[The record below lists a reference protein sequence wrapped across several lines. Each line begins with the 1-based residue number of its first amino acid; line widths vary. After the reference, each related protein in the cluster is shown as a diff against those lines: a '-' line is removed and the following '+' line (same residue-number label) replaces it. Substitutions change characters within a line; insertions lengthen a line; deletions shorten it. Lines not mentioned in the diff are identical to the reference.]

1 MEKQNYTLPRDM
13 YQESALSR
21 IISLEH
27 FLFCADLK
35 IKLIFHNNMFAHFY
49 LMCQGLLFIMHTW
62 IISLK
67 HFLFC
72 AELKIK
78 LIFHNNLQ
86 PYTNQDGDECG
97 ILF

>member
-1 MEKQNYTLPRDM
+1 MGEPTPTSVYWKDDNVKDEGLNLKMEKQNYTLPRYM
-13 YQESALSR
+13 YQESVLSR
-21 IISLEH
+21 
-27 FLFCADLK
+27 
-35 IKLIFHNNMFAHFY
+35 
-49 LMCQGLLFIMHTW
+49 

>member
-1 MEKQNYTLPRDM
+1 VSTGRMKMFLPRYM

-21 IISLEH
+21 
-27 FLFCADLK
+27 
-35 IKLIFHNNMFAHFY
+35 
-49 LMCQGLLFIMHTW
+49 

-97 ILF
+97 IPHPA

>member
-1 MEKQNYTLPRDM
+1 MEKQNYTLLRYM

-21 IISLEH
+21 
-27 FLFCADLK
+27 
-35 IKLIFHNNMFAHFY
+35 
-49 LMCQGLLFIMHTW
+49 

>member
-1 MEKQNYTLPRDM
+1 MTNILNITQML
-13 YQESALSR
+13 ESALSR
-21 IISLEH
+21 
-27 FLFCADLK
+27 
-35 IKLIFHNNMFAHFY
+35 
-49 LMCQGLLFIMHTW
+49 

-97 ILF
+97 ISMGEPTPTSVYWKDDNVKG